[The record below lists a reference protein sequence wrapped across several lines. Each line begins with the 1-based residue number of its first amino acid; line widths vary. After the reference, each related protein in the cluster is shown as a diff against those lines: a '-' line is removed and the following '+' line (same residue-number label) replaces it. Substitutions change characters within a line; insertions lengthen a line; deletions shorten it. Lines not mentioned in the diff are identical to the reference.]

1 MPTAKTKNP
10 GNVQVIERGC
20 KILNHLAQG
29 RLSHSIHDLSREV
42 GLPKPTVHRILAT
55 LRNFGF
61 VTQDESSKEYRLG
74 FRLVELGQIVL
85 DQIDLRKVAKPFL
98 TELAGQVE
106 EVVHLVIMEQ
116 GKIAYLDK
124 VEKVN
129 ELKSLRMVSRI
140 GMRSHA
146 HSCAVGKVLLSFL
159 PENERAAIFKQRGLP
174 RMTKNTMVDPVL
186 LNEHLAK
193 VKVQGYAV
201 DDAENEEGV
210 RCVAAPVRNDQGRVM
225 AAISVSGPSVRMT
238 KERIHGGLKN
248 QVIQTALKI
257 SRTLGYRPVA

>member
-1 MPTAKTKNP
+1 
-10 GNVQVIERGC
+10 
-20 KILNHLAQG
+20 
-29 RLSHSIHDLSREV
+29 
-42 GLPKPTVHRILAT
+42 

-98 TELAGQVE
+98 TELADQVE

-140 GMRSHA
+140 GMRGHA

-186 LNEHLAK
+186 LNQHLAK
-193 VKVQGYAV
+193 VKAQGYAV
-201 DDAENEEGV
+201 DEEENEEGV
-210 RCVAAPVRNDQGRVM
+210 RCVAAPGAGWTGAGVI

-248 QVIQTALKI
+248 QVIQTALNI